1 MRFWQGLWLASQLA
15 LAVQGSH
22 HAHHAHDKFHEKR
35 GHESA
40 SAVSGAA
47 HAVATGDLHAI
58 GGSSDAADAVS
69 RALKVLQYRNKLR
82 LENVQYNNYKLSTPS
97 ESRSDPDSAPLDY
110 SQKSVESSMKSN
122 LNNQTTRRSSGTTDQ
137 YGYSIPPELRE
148 AARIVAESTP
158 PSPST
163 GNHSA
168 VAALMDAK
176 YGNGVKDT
184 SVPLQNHRTY
194 NGLSDIVVN
203 DQQSLL
209 LGDHSEDERLEKRA
223 ASSWWMATMTQ
234 RGANPYAPSGYQV
247 WRNVKDYGA
256 KGDGVTDD
264 TAAINLAISDGGR
277 CGASCGSSTV
287 YPAVVYFPPGDYL
300 VSSPI
305 IQYYNTQILGDPLEL
320 PTIIGASSFVGLG
333 VITSDVY
340 VGDQDEWYI
349 NTNNFLRSVRNF
361 KIDITRTDQQAYICA
376 IHWQVAQGTSLENI
390 YFYMTQDAETTQQG
404 VYMENGSGGFMADLT
419 FVGGN
424 FGAYLGNQQFTTSHL
439 VFVNC
444 NTALQIQW
452 DWAWTMQDVVVE
464 SCTTGIT
471 IVGGAGGPFSTG
483 QGVGS
488 FVLVDA
494 IIANTPTGIITT
506 LESENS
512 TALLLQNVG
521 FYNTQTAILDNTAG
535 KTLIAGGDQ
544 TILESWGFGMV
555 NDPDGARFVSGA
567 NLLAMNRTAST
578 VGNTTYNT
586 GPNFFTRRRPKYDEL
601 GNTQVLDVKAL
612 GAKGDGVTDD
622 TVVLN
627 SILTRA
633 ANMSSVVFFPH
644 GVYIIQD
651 TLKIPKNSRILGQAW
666 SQIMATGDKFGDVK
680 NPRVAV
686 KVGNE
691 GDEGIAEIQDLLFTV
706 SGPTS
711 GAVLVEWNI
720 HESTQGSA
728 GLWDSHFRVGGAK
741 GSNLQATDC
750 PKGSGSVNDN
760 CIAAALMLRL
770 THSSSAYLENV
781 WVWTADHDLDV
792 ESQDQIDVYAARGI
806 LIESQGPTWLY
817 GTASEHQVLYQY
829 ELYQAENIVMGM
841 IQTESAYF
849 QPAPAAPLPFTP
861 GLFPGDPDFT
871 NCTSGSVTCP
881 VAWGVRIM
889 DSSTVYLLGAGLY
902 SWFSDYSQTCV
913 DEGNCQDRGFQIEE
927 SYDVWIYNLVTKAIL
942 EMVSPTGETP
952 TYAKDNKNGYL
963 SSLLAWIRGS
973 EKVTGSREFPGFYI
987 WSADTDADFLTGL
1000 PASCKTSLTQ
1010 LITCDSYSQRF
1021 LAHSYRGSLD
1031 NDTLTD
1037 SVCDATCGNS
1047 LKSWFDNVSSD
1058 CAGYNVSDS
1067 AATKY
1072 GGQIWSGWNETC
1084 LKDTATGEY
1093 CNDLIA
1099 DYPAVDFL
1107 EDMPKS
1113 ELCSF
1118 CFVERL
1124 EMMQRSSYSFYDEG
1138 FQDELETVNT
1148 QCGLSVDTSMPPSL
1162 DAPPEFL
1169 PDPICVSN
1177 QTHHTVSGDT
1187 CDSIGLK
1194 YNVSSAA
1201 LVMANNRQLVIC
1213 DNLTPDMD
1221 LCLPLSCA
1229 STYTL
1234 QSNDTCASIETSGSQ
1249 EIGDVRKYN
1258 SWVEWDCSNLQS
1270 STDFWG
1276 HVICLGTQGG
1286 TYTATAPVPGVTLA
1300 PEQSTGYSNL
1310 RVAPPSNATV
1320 AEGTT
1325 LKCGIWHV
1333 AAKGETC
1340 SQICVQESI
1349 TSALFV
1355 QVNPSLTSSNCSDGL
1370 VVGNAYCV
1378 GPNSGW
1384 SISSNSTTSISTPGS
1399 SSLPA
1404 YTTSS
1409 PT

>member
-1 MRFWQGLWLASQLA
+1 MRFWQGLSL
-15 LAVQGSH
+15 
-22 HAHHAHDKFHEKR
+22 FHEKR
-35 GHESA
+35 GHESV
-40 SAVSGAA
+40 SAVSRAA
-47 HAVATGDLHAI
+47 HAVATGDSHAVE
-58 GGSSDAADAVS
+58 GSSDAADAVS
-69 RALKVLQYRNKLR
+69 RALKVLEYRNKLR

-148 AARIVAESTP
+148 AARIVAELTP

-184 SVPLQNHRTY
+184 SAPLQNHRTY
-194 NGLSDIVVN
+194 NGLSDFVMN
-203 DQQSLL
+203 DQQFLL
-209 LGDHSEDERLEKRA
+209 LGDHS
-223 ASSWWMATMTQ
+223 
-234 RGANPYAPSGYQV
+234 
-247 WRNVKDYGA
+247 
-256 KGDGVTDD
+256 DGVTDD

-277 CGASCGSSTV
+277 CGASCGSSTT

-300 VSSPI
+300 LSSPI
-305 IQYYNTQILGDPLEL
+305 IQYYNTQILGDPLGL

-361 KIDITRTDQQAYICA
+361 KIDITRTDQHAYICA

-390 YFYMTQDAETTQQG
+390 YLYMTQDAETTQQG

-439 VFVNC
+439 VFVNS

-471 IVGGAGGPFSTG
+471 MLAGTG

-494 IIANTPTGIITT
+494 IIASTPTGITTT

-521 FYNTQTAILDNTAG
+521 FYNTRTAILDNTAG

-578 VGNTTYNT
+578 VGNTKYNT

-601 GNTQVLDVKAL
+601 GNKQVMDVKAL

-633 ANMSSVVFFPH
+633 ANMSSIVFFPH
-644 GVYIIQD
+644 GVYIIKD
-651 TLKIPKNSRILGQAW
+651 TLNIPQNSRILGQAW

-686 KVGNE
+686 KVGKE

-750 PKGSGSVNDN
+750 PKGSSSVNDN

-781 WVWTADHDLDV
+781 WVWTADHDLIV
-792 ESQDQIDVYAARGI
+792 ESQDQIDVYTARGI

-841 IQTESAYF
+841 IQTESPYF
-849 QPAPAAPLPFTP
+849 QPAPAATLPFTP
-861 GLFPGDPDFT
+861 GLFPGNPDFT

-889 DSSTVYLLGAGLY
+889 DSSTVYLLGAG
-902 SWFSDYSQTCV
+902 
-913 DEGNCQDRGFQIEE
+913 
-927 SYDVWIYNLVTKAIL
+927 
-942 EMVSPTGETP
+942 
-952 TYAKDNKNGYL
+952 
-963 SSLLAWIRGS
+963 
-973 EKVTGSREFPGFYI
+973 
-987 WSADTDADFLTGL
+987 
-1000 PASCKTSLTQ
+1000 
-1010 LITCDSYSQRF
+1010 
-1021 LAHSYRGSLD
+1021 
-1031 NDTLTD
+1031 
-1037 SVCDATCGNS
+1037 
-1047 LKSWFDNVSSD
+1047 
-1058 CAGYNVSDS
+1058 YNVSDS

-1072 GGQIWSGWNETC
+1072 GGQVWSGWNETC
-1084 LKDTATGEY
+1084 LKDTTTGEY
-1093 CNDLIA
+1093 CN
-1099 DYPAVDFL
+1099 AVDFL

-1221 LCLPLSCA
+1221 LCLLMSCA

-1234 QSNDTCASIETSGSQ
+1234 QSNDTCTSIETSGDQ

-1286 TYTATAPVPGVTLA
+1286 TYNATAPVPGVTLA
-1300 PEQSTGYSNL
+1300 PEQNTGYSNL

-1325 LKCGIWHV
+1325 LKCGVWHV

-1340 SQICVQESI
+1340 AQICVQESI

-1355 QVNPSLTSSNCSDGL
+1355 EVNPSLTSSNCSDGL

-1404 YTTSS
+1404 YATSS
-1409 PT
+1409 PN